1 MVVNCVSYGRYVKEI
16 KVDVK
21 VKLITDVLSFGPSS
35 VKCDN
40 EVKMLCCVDSVLSI
54 EVQVKIVDF

>member
-1 MVVNCVSYGRYVKEI
+1 MY
-16 KVDVK
+16 VK

-40 EVKMLCCVDSVLSI
+40 EIKMVCCVDSVLSI